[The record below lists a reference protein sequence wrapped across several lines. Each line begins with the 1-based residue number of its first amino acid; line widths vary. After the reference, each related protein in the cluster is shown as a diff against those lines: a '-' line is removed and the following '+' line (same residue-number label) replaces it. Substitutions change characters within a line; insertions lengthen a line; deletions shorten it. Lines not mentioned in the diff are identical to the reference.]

1 MDFLKNTRA
10 IFEDYFKIAG
20 FDVLPDYFPQE
31 RVDDTNKTNITM
43 WKRLYIA
50 MPELFK
56 KISDEETGKDI
67 YILKLSDLD
76 HNFQKDNV
84 YSKEKKPSSV
94 YSEALDN
101 RVLASTRTKADL
113 FIEFYV
119 DQFHEWIDLP
129 VIDEEQKDSET
140 NSEES
145 QNTRKGFFEK
155 LFGK

>member
-1 MDFLKNTRA
+1 
-10 IFEDYFKIAG
+10 
-20 FDVLPDYFPQE
+20 
-31 RVDDTNKTNITM
+31 
-43 WKRLYIA
+43 

-56 KISDEETGKDI
+56 KISDDETNQDI

-76 HNFQKDNV
+76 HNFQKDNM

-119 DQFHEWIDLP
+119 NQFHDWIGIP
-129 VIDEEQKDSET
+129 EV
-140 NSEES
+140 NSEKAEAVINSAES
-145 QNTRKGFFEK
+145 QTKQETSNKGFFGR